1 MKTAN
6 PATIRYIVFRE
17 KDTWY
22 GVALELNIVVD
33 GDTAD
38 QVVASLFDAITGYHD
53 VQDAP
58 QFEGKTFHDP
68 AVDPQYETLWKQ
80 AQQAKKP
87 TKSPYQIYTSGTR
100 QLV

>member
-1 MKTAN
+1 MKPGN
-6 PATIRYIVFRE
+6 PTTIRYIVFRE

-53 VQDAP
+53 VQDDP
-58 QFEGKTFHDP
+58 QFEGKTFHEP
-68 AVDPQYETLWKQ
+68 AVDPEYEALWKQ
-80 AQQAKKP
+80 SQQAKGSI
-87 TKSPYQIYTSGTR
+87 KSPLQVYTSGTR